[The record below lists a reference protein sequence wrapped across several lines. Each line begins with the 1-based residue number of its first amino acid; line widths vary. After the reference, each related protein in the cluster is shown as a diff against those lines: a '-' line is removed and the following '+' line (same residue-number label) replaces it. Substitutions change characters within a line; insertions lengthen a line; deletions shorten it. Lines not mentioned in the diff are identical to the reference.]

1 MIVEEIQKPSWG
13 TILSAMFLVAGTC
26 IGGGM
31 LALPVAT
38 GINGFIPSLVVMFIC
53 WVMMTLSGLFLLEV
67 SLWMEEGV
75 HVNTMTYRI
84 LGNFGRW
91 ISWILYLF
99 ICYASIV
106 AYTAA
111 GGTQISLAFNSL
123 FNIPMSKEVGCIL
136 YIVTFGL
143 VLYLGSQVVGRVNA
157 VLFIAMVASYIAL
170 IGVGLDEVN
179 LSYLT
184 YTKWSGFFLAIPLM
198 LASFS
203 YQTMVPSLTPYLKR
217 NAAAL
222 RCAVIGGTSI
232 TFLIYAIWQW
242 MMLGIVPVEGPH
254 GLAQALL
261 DGEPATRF
269 LNEHVH
275 GPYIVAIAHF
285 FAFFAV
291 VTSFLGIALG
301 LFDFL
306 SDGLKIK
313 KVGLGNL
320 ILGLLIVV
328 PSLIFATQFE
338 RVFLVALDSSG
349 GYGDTI
355 LNGLIP
361 ITMVWIGRYRMG
373 YQNGFRLPGGKLLLA
388 IIFLF
393 FLGCLAL
400 EILVHTGYLS
410 SVYEAYD
417 LVEKRTD
424 L

>member
-1 MIVEEIQKPSWG
+1 MEDIQKPSKG

-53 WVMMTLSGLFLLEV
+53 WVMMTLTGLFLLEV

-75 HVNTMTYRI
+75 HINTMTYRI

-91 ISWILYLF
+91 VSWILYLF

-111 GGTQISLAFNSL
+111 GGLQITLAFDYL
-123 FNIPMSKEVGCIL
+123 FNFSLSKEIGCTIF
-136 YIVTFGL
+136 IVSFGL
-143 VLYLGSQVVGRVNA
+143 VLYLGSFIVGRVNA
-157 VLFIAMVASYIAL
+157 VLFIAMIASYLAL
-170 IGVGLDEVN
+170 ISIGIPEVN
-179 LSYLT
+179 THYLT
-184 YTKWSGFFLAIPLM
+184 YTKWSGFMLAIPLM

-203 YQTMVPSLTPYLKR
+203 YQTMVPSLTPYLKQNIKGLR
-217 NAAAL
+217 WAL
-222 RCAVIGGTSI
+222 VGGTTI
-232 TFLIYAIWQW
+232 TFIVYFVWQF
-242 MMLGIVPVEGPH
+242 MMLGIVPVEGSN
-254 GLAQALL
+254 GLAQALI

-269 LNEHVH
+269 LNEHVE
-275 GPYIVAIAHF
+275 GSYVSTIAHF

-313 KVGLGNL
+313 KVGMGNL
-320 ILGLLIVV
+320 LLGLLIVV

-338 RVFLVALDSSG
+338 RIFLVALDSSG

-361 ITMVWIGRYRMG
+361 ILMIWIGRYRMG
-373 YQNGFRLPGGKLLLA
+373 YQNGFRIPGGKVLLSVV
-388 IIFLF
+388 FLF
-393 FLGCLAL
+393 FLFCLIL
-400 EILVHTGYLS
+400 EILVHSGYLS

-417 LVEKRTD
+417 LVEKRAD
-424 L
+424 V

>member
-1 MIVEEIQKPSWG
+1 MEQTQQPSLG

-53 WVMMTLSGLFLLEV
+53 WIMMTLTGLFLIEV
-67 SLWMEEGV
+67 SLWMEPGV
-75 HVNTMTYRI
+75 HINTMTHRI

-111 GGTQISLAFNSL
+111 GGIQIALGFDHLFHLSLDKN
-123 FNIPMSKEVGCIL
+123 VGCFIF
-136 YIVTFGL
+136 IITFGL
-143 VLYLGSQVVGRVNA
+143 VLYLGSRIVGRVNA
-157 VLFIAMVASYIAL
+157 VLFIAMIASYVAL
-170 IGVGLDEVN
+170 VGMGTPEVKTH
-179 LSYLT
+179 YLA
-184 YTKWSGFFLAIPLM
+184 YSKWSGFLLAIPLM

-217 NAAAL
+217 NVKGL
-222 RCAVIGGTSI
+222 RWAIIGGTTV
-232 TFLIYAIWQW
+232 TFIIYAIWQGL
-242 MMLGIVPVEGPH
+242 MLGIVPVEGSN
-254 GLAQALL
+254 GLAQALIN
-261 DGEPATRF
+261 GEPATNF
-269 LNEHVH
+269 LNEHVT
-275 GPYIVAIAHF
+275 GKYVAMTAHF

-328 PSLIFATQFE
+328 PTLIFVTQFE

-361 ITMVWIGRYRMG
+361 ILMIWIGRYKMG
-373 YQNGFRLPGGKLLLA
+373 YQNGFRLPGGEVPAWMCFFIFPLLLDVGN
-388 IIFLF
+388 ISPYRLF
-393 FLGCLAL
+393 VDHL
-400 EILVHTGYLS
+400 
-410 SVYEAYD
+410 
-417 LVEKRTD
+417 
-424 L
+424 